1 MVPVCGFIGYSGSG
15 KTTLIEKLL
24 PILKKTFPK
33 IAVIKSTHHHIELD
47 KPGKDSFRYRQSG
60 ADSVVLATPGASLYW
75 HKNEKPIEAETLS
88 SIIDS
93 LAPNNLD
100 LILFEGFKTE
110 AYPKIV
116 VYRSDLGEFRSDLL
130 DPYCLAIACDS
141 AANLNNCLENTTISR
156 LNIDEARQIAEFLQS
171 RITNAQNPSV

>member
-1 MVPVCGFIGYSGSG
+1 MIPVCGFIGYSGSG

-24 PILKKTFPK
+24 PILKKHFAK

-47 KPGKDSFRYRQSG
+47 QPGKDSFRYRQSG
-60 ADSVVLATPGASLYW
+60 ADSVVLAAPNASLHW
-75 HKNEKPIEAETLS
+75 RKNETPIEAETLS

-93 LAPNNLD
+93 LAPEKLD

-116 VYRSDLGEFRSDLL
+116 VYRSDLGEFRRSLL
-130 DPYCLAIACDS
+130 DPYCVAIACDNS
-141 AANLNNCLENTTISR
+141 ANLNNSLESSTISR
-156 LNIDEARQIAEFLQS
+156 LNLDEPRQIAEFIQS
-171 RITNAQNPSV
+171 RITNAQSPSV